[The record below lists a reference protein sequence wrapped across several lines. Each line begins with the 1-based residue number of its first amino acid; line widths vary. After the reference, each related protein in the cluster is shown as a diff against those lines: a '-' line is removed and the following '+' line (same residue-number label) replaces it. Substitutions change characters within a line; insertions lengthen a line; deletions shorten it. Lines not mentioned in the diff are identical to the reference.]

1 MPKLGVGENGGN
13 GSGEF
18 HGMGNHLVNNS
29 NVMANLQQQQQ
40 GTTYIHN
47 PTLTSSYQL
56 FL

>member
-13 GSGEF
+13 SSGEF
-18 HGMGNHLVNNS
+18 NGMGNHLVNNS
-29 NVMANLQQQQQ
+29 NVMANLQQQQ
-40 GTTYIHN
+40 GTTYINN